1 MLRSKLAVKVLE
13 TEESEIFYD
22 PIYQGRTLKVIGIDR
37 DPTVML
43 EWIAGEYRKLGYSA
57 IIFDTRG
64 EFKGDFDTII
74 TIKDGEPAGLD
85 PIKMWKKG
93 LIPNPYTAATIL
105 QTVYELDNSLT
116 NRLYADILSG
126 KIKSVHDAVKAGEKY
141 SEVILESYTSLDEN
155 LYSGDAPELKGS
167 VLVNLGETYS
177 VTVAGTAFL
186 ILAAALEKRR
196 EVVIGIDDA
205 AVLAYTT
212 PGGAAMPLLTSPS
225 RRRVSVL
232 ATRYVVDQINNTP
245 GPTLLLY
252 TDPDIQTLIYDAN
265 GVPPG
270 DMRKHVHKKQG
281 VLIWRTPET
290 IDVEWGEV
298 PR

>member
-1 MLRSKLAVKVLE
+1 MIRSKLAVKVLE

-37 DPTVML
+37 DPTYML
-43 EWIAGEYRKLGYSA
+43 ELMASEYGKLKYSA

-64 EFKGDFDTII
+64 GFKGDFDSVVSVR
-74 TIKDGEPAGLD
+74 DGKPAGLD
-85 PIKMWKKG
+85 PIVMWREG
-93 LIPNPYTAATIL
+93 LLTDPYTAVTII
-105 QTVYELDNSLT
+105 QTIYELDSALT
-116 NRLYADILSG
+116 NLLYSDVLSG
-126 KIKSVHDAVKAGEKY
+126 KVKSIHDAIKAGAKY
-141 SEVILESYTSLDEN
+141 SEVMMESYTPLDEA
-155 LYSGDAPELKGS
+155 LYSGDVPKLGKG
-167 VLVNLGETYS
+167 VLVDLGKTYS
-177 VTVAGTAFL
+177 ATLAGMAFL
-186 ILAAALEKRR
+186 ILAAALQKRR
-196 EVVIGIDDA
+196 EVMVGIDDA

-212 PGGAAMPLLTSPS
+212 PGSAAVPLLTSPS
-225 RRRVSVL
+225 RRRVTVL

-252 TDPDIQTLIYDAN
+252 TDPDIQTLVYDAN

-270 DMRKHVHKKQG
+270 DMRKHVHKGQG